1 MKDLKC
7 SVHGTELMEKEVPVF
22 YGMPTPDSDIF
33 EIDSI
38 SEWSYTCAISGLCVY
53 ESARFHPG
61 NSG

>member
-7 SVHGTELMEKEVPVF
+7 SVHGTKLVEKEVPVF

-38 SEWSYTCAISGLCVY
+38 SEWSYTCAISGWCVY